1 MVDLPDAPWATP
13 QPKSADLPDAP
24 WATSA
29 NMQPGEAQAKQD
41 IDIIKQ
47 HQGFLPQEVKTGLI
61 SAGEAGLFDAPTY
74 IRAKINQKEGQSFED
89 ALNEERRVNQ
99 AYQRQ
104 NPVSSAVGTGAGI
117 VGGAF
122 VPIPGVG
129 PLGSA
134 AAKGAEL
141 IGGGKIAK
149 GIASGATQG
158 TVYGGL
164 SGASEKYGTEEF
176 TPQEIGKSALFGA
189 GTGAVLTPALESALA
204 KGVSPKD
211 AQTQALLESQGITPS
226 RQMITGKA
234 AEEGAPAKTA
244 DEMTEKAKEILAQK
258 QQSMLT
264 PDVNP
269 FVGSEGIVT
278 AKKAAYD
285 PVQKLFDERRNIEGT
300 FRPIYEFL
308 PPGSEDWKFNRIS
321 FGDVV
326 ANSVKD
332 TLNNSKV
339 LQDLPG
345 GPERF
350 LEFKEIYPQAN
361 KAHDV
366 MMKLLNTDEPL
377 NLVNAMSI
385 QQQMN
390 AAYTGAKG
398 ADRAVVGS
406 LVDGYKKGVQNALE
420 QGLFTGETEK
430 AVNNIKQSNLLYS
443 QYKKDFEPKYGAE
456 SSPWGLVLE
465 KMIDSD
471 TGKFADKVTPEMLQG
486 AEALLSSKVLDPNL
500 GPKMYQRLE
509 RTVGQNAPEAMEA
522 FNASLR
528 NKILT
533 PQDPDNLAKLPKQ
546 IRGYTTGPSLPVTL
560 KAFGAKTGDLTN
572 LVVSAADDA
581 ATQQAKQKI
590 LDLQNFSKAIDLV
603 YARPGNDEAKK
614 SWLYAGLKKLLF
626 PFVGAAVGIPHG
638 AEAVVGALAGQAVGQ
653 GASTLSGIMGSN
665 AQRAGAPRMLQ
676 LEQAGRGVPMFGRT
690 MTPARLNIGATE
702 PVEEQPGYGYRPV
715 QRASG
720 GRINGKMTAEQLL
733 ANMEAAKKKDVVA
746 TKPLLKLHDT
756 TVAHALAI
764 ANQHI

>member
-47 HQGFLPQEVKTGLI
+47 HLGFLPQEVKTGLI

-117 VGGAF
+117 VGGAL

-158 TVYGGL
+158 SIYGGL
-164 SGASEKYGTEEF
+164 SGASEKYGTDQF

-226 RQMITGKA
+226 RQMITGRA

-244 DEMTEKAKEILAQK
+244 DEMTAKAKEVLAQK

-269 FVGSEGIVT
+269 LGGAEGIVA
-278 AKKAAYD
+278 AKKTAME
-285 PVQKLFDERRNIEGT
+285 PVQRLFEERPKIEGAFET
-300 FRPIYEFL
+300 IYDLPTPDPKDWTSTSFR
-308 PPGSEDWKFNRIS
+308 
-321 FGDVV
+321 DVV
-326 ANSVKD
+326 ANSVKN
-332 TLNNSKV
+332 TLGESKV
-339 LQDLPG
+339 LQDIPG

-350 LEFKEIYPQAN
+350 LEFKDLYPQAN

-366 MMKLLNTDEPL
+366 MMRLLDTNEPL

-390 AAYTGAKG
+390 AAYSGAKS
-398 ADRAVVGS
+398 ADKAIVGS
-406 LVDGYKKGVQNALE
+406 LVDGYKKGVQDALE
-420 QGLFTGETEK
+420 KGLFTGETEK
-430 AVNNIKQSNLLYS
+430 AIENIKQSNLLYS
-443 QYKKDFEPKYGAE
+443 KYKKDFEPKYGAE
-456 SSPWGLVLE
+456 SSPWGLVLD
-465 KMIDSD
+465 KMKDPD
-471 TGKFADKVTPEMLQG
+471 TGKFADKVTPEMLQAAQG
-486 AEALLSSKVLDPNL
+486 VLDSKILDPKL
-500 GPKMYQRLE
+500 GPLMYSRLE
-509 RTVGQNAPEAMEA
+509 RTVGQNAPEAMDA

-533 PQDPDNLAKLPKQ
+533 PKDPDNLAKLPQQ
-546 IRGYTTGPSLPVTL
+546 IRDYTTGPSLPVTL
-560 KAFGAKTGDLTN
+560 KAFGAKTGDLRN
-572 LVVSAADDA
+572 LVVSATDDA
-581 ATQQAKQKI
+581 ATQQAKQKV

-614 SWLYAGLKKLLF
+614 SWLYAGLKKLML
-626 PFVGAAVGIPHG
+626 PIVGAAVGIPHG

-653 GASTLSGIMGSN
+653 GASGLSGIIGSN

-676 LEQAGRGVPMFGRT
+676 LEQAGRGVPMFGGT
-690 MTPARLNIGATE
+690 MTPSRLNVGAMQ
-702 PVEEQPGYGYRPV
+702 PVQEEQNYGYQPV
-715 QRASG
+715 ARASG
-720 GRINGKMTAEQLL
+720 GRINKKMTAEQLL